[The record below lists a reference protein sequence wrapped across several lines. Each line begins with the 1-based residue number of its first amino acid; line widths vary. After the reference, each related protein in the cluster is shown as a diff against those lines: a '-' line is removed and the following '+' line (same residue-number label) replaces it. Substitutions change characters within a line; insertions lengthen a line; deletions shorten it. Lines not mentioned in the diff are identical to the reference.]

1 MMPPSTL
8 WTGRDVARAGR
19 RQEHD
24 HRRDVFGVV
33 DALQRDASPVWLPG
47 TSHGYFF
54 RERRPR
60 KEEGANSGGLRIK
73 LSIEHHRTMA
83 WFGVSKRRSRCIIW
97 SFILDVMGFL
107 MPSQGL

>member
-1 MMPPSTL
+1 MLRAPGDARSTTIAAMSSGSL
-8 WTGRDVARAGR
+8 TRCSGMLPCLAAGN
-19 RQEHD
+19 
-24 HRRDVFGVV
+24 V
-33 DALQRDASPVWLPG
+33 PWLFLSG
-47 TSHGYFF
+47 
-54 RERRPR
+54 EAAQ